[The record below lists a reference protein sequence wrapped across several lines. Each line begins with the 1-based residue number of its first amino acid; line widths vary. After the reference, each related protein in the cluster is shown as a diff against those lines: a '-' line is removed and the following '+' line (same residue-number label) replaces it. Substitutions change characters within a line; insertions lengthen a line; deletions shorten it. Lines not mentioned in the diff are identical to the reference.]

1 MRLDVRRDWERQA
14 SAVLHEHGRDSQ
26 DGMSLD
32 YCRAAFRCHCPPKSG
47 PQQPTGAPR
56 MGLVS
61 SDNAVLVYDSCANPC
76 IIREIS
82 FQPAVL

>member
-1 MRLDVRRDWERQA
+1 MHLDVWRDWERQGL
-14 SAVLHEHGRDSQ
+14 AVLNEHSRDSQ

-32 YCRAAFRCHCPPKSG
+32 YRRAVSRCHCPPKTS
-47 PQQPTGAPR
+47 PQQPTGAHR

-61 SDNAVLVYDSCANPC
+61 SNNAVLVYDSCANPC
-76 IIREIS
+76 VVREIS